1 MSDLN
6 TLLDESSQAL
16 REGELEKALDLA
28 EQAVAKDPSSADAH
42 FLRGEALLDLLFF
55 EEAVEAY
62 QQADDLL
69 PDHPDILS
77 GLGMALFECI
87 LLDEAEA
94 VLEESLDLDPEM
106 PEAHQTLAL
115 ILERRND
122 PRAEDHFTRAHQLS
136 PDAYPPP
143 VIIPAEEFD
152 QCIQNA
158 LAELPESVQKAIK
171 NTPISVEPYPQEA
184 DLTASKP
191 PLSPQILGLY
201 RGPSLKEKTVFD
213 PWTEIPGEILLYQ
226 NNLQRHCQDREELVI
241 QIRITVLHEIG
252 HLLGLTEEDL
262 DDRGLK

>member
-1 MSDLN
+1 MPDLES
-6 TLLDESSQAL
+6 LLDQSSKAL
-16 REGELEKALDLA
+16 TEGELEKALDLA
-28 EQAVAKDPSSADAH
+28 EQAVQKDPGSPDAH

-62 QQADDLL
+62 QKADDLL

-87 LLDEAEA
+87 RFIEAEA
-94 VLEESLDLDPEM
+94 ILEDSLDLDPEM

-115 ILERRND
+115 ILERKND
-122 PRAEDHFTRAHQLS
+122 PRAKDHFDRAHQLS
-136 PDAYPPP
+136 PDAYPLP
-143 VIIPAEEFD
+143 VIVTADEFD

-158 LAELPESVQKAIK
+158 LAELPKPVQKAIK
-171 NTPISVEPYPQEA
+171 NTPVSVEPYPQEA

-191 PLSPQILGLY
+191 PLTPQILGLY
-201 RGPSLKEKTVFD
+201 RGASLKEKTVFN
-213 PWTEIPGEILLYQ
+213 PWTELPGEILLYQ
-226 NNLQRHCQDREELVI
+226 NNLQRHCQDREELVV